1 MKRAFTLIEM
11 MIVIAVIAILLTVT
25 LKFWNSRILDL
36 KNQSSKEEFTSF
48 YNQLYSQNLI
58 SNYQNAQKYN
68 FMEIYLSTW
77 IGYSYDWNKDIIYN
91 QISKDI
97 NIIWL
102 NISWKQSDKV
112 KLKLLPFKLWCDII
126 NTNTNLTW
134 DSLQFNILV
143 GKTQKKYCFE
153 IWSQNCKLIQ
163 VNCE

>member
-25 LKFWNSRILDL
+25 LKFGNSRILDL

-68 FMEIYLSTW
+68 FMEIYLSTG
-77 IGYSYDWNKDIIYN
+77 IGYSYDGNKDIIYN

-97 NIIWL
+97 NIIGL
-102 NISWKQSDKV
+102 NISGKQSDKV
-112 KLKLLPFKLWCDII
+112 KLKLLPFKLGCDII
-126 NTNTNLTW
+126 NTNTNLTG

-153 IWSQNCKLIQ
+153 IGSQNCKLIQ